1 MSINFAL
8 HAEGLQNPFHVKWMH
23 INIYLY
29 IAITSIH
36 KAWYLYMWKN
46 RIKNK
51 TIQNLSNFTV
61 YLTISKH
68 HVGKYIFCKS
78 EDIKMFNP
86 LIKKI
91 LCAPILKPKT
101 VGYAK

>member
-36 KAWYLYMWKN
+36 KA
-46 RIKNK
+46 
-51 TIQNLSNFTV
+51 
-61 YLTISKH
+61 
-68 HVGKYIFCKS
+68 
-78 EDIKMFNP
+78 
-86 LIKKI
+86 
-91 LCAPILKPKT
+91 
-101 VGYAK
+101 

>member
-46 RIKNK
+46 RTKNK

-68 HVGKYIFCKS
+68 HVGLYIFA
-78 EDIKMFNP
+78 NQ
-86 LIKKI
+86 KI
-91 LCAPILKPKT
+91 FKCLT
-101 VGYAK
+101 R